1 MSGLNNVLYIDL
13 TKKAYKVVE
22 RKDLFS
28 EYIGGSGVAVK
39 LLEEECP
46 QGVDP
51 YSPENPIIFAVGPLN
66 GVLPIASKTVAMFKS
81 PHTGDLGES
90 HCGGRTST
98 AIRLAGFGAI
108 VIKGKSDIPIY
119 LSIHD
124 GKVFFKNATT
134 LWGIGNI
141 STVGR
146 VIREQEGGSGF
157 RTIMRIGIAGENLV
171 SYASVAAESFRHFG
185 RLGLGAVFGSKNLKA
200 IAIYGNDAVKVSD
213 SKTYKEL
220 YNDIYDKSVHSPLM
234 KKYHDLG
241 TPMNVLPLNEMNA
254 LPTRNLQQSKFEGA
268 ETISGEYFLEHLLGR
283 RVACTHCP
291 VACIHIAALREPYED
306 EPYFYKTS
314 MISYDYEPIYAL
326 GTLLGISDAQGFL
339 KLMDAVEELGLDA
352 MSTGVV
358 LAWATEAYEKGLIT
372 DSETL
377 GIKFSFGDYNAY
389 IKAAHHIAKRTND
402 FYKALGQG
410 AEYASTIYGGNEFV
424 LAYNKNE
431 MAGYHTGPA
440 CHIGL
445 ALGARHSHLD
455 NAGYSIDQKVL
466 TKQSL
471 TPKELA
477 KLIIEEE
484 SWRNILS
491 SLVICFFAREIYTK
505 EVVKKALEIS
515 GFNMSEE
522 EILELGKKIYA
533 NKYKFKLR
541 EGFSFENLKLPKR
554 IFETP
559 TQFGLL
565 DKAYMEETL
574 QEAKEEIMKLIQGI

>member
-1 MSGLNNVLYIDL
+1 MSNLKNVLYIDL
-13 TKKAYKVVE
+13 TKKTYKIVE
-22 RKDLFS
+22 REDLFD
-28 EYIGGSGVAVK
+28 EYIGGSGVAIK
-39 LLEEECP
+39 LLSEECP
-46 QGVDP
+46 EGIDP

-66 GVLPIASKTVAMFKS
+66 GVFPLASKTVAMFKS

-98 AIRLAGFGAI
+98 AIRLAGYGAI

-200 IAIYGNDAVKVSD
+200 IVIYGNESVKVYD
-213 SKTYKEL
+213 TKAYREL
-220 YNDIYDKSVHSPLM
+220 YNEIYDKSVNSPLM

-241 TPMNVLPLNEMNA
+241 TPMNVLPLNEMTA
-254 LPTRNLQQSKFEGA
+254 LPTRNLQNSRFEGA
-268 ETISGEYFLEHLLGR
+268 ETMSGEYFLEHLLGR

-326 GTLLGISDAQGFL
+326 GTMLGISNAEGFL
-339 KLMDAVEELGLDA
+339 KLMDTVEELGLDA

-358 LAWATEAYEKGLIT
+358 LAWATEAYEKGLIS
-372 DSETL
+372 DVETL
-377 GIKFSFGDYNAY
+377 GVKLSFGDYVSY
-389 IKAAHHIAKRTND
+389 IKAVYHIVRRSND
-402 FYKALGQG
+402 FYMALGKG
-410 AEYASTIYGGNEFV
+410 ADFAASIYGGSEFA
-424 LAYNKNE
+424 LTYNKNE

-440 CHIGL
+440 SHLGL

-466 TKQSL
+466 TKQNLS
-471 TPKELA
+471 PNELA
-477 KLIIEEE
+477 NLIIEEE
-484 SWRNILS
+484 SWRNVLS

-505 EVVKKALEIS
+505 EVVKKSLEVANLH
-515 GFNMSEE
+515 FSEDD
-522 EILELGKKIYA
+522 IMNIGKKIYA

-541 EGFSFENLKLPKR
+541 EGFSFENLKFPKR
-554 IFETP
+554 IFETQ
-559 TQFGLL
+559 TQFGNL
-565 DKAYMEETL
+565 DSDYMKETL
-574 QEAKEEIMKLIQGI
+574 RMAKDIILKLIES